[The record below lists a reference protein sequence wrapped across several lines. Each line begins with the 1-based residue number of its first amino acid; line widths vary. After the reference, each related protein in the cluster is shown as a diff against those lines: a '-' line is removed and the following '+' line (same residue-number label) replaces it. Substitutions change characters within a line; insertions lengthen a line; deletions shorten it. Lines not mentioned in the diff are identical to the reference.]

1 MLYFCPSKFYNMK
14 LTLREKLVLLFH
26 HELKDRFS
34 VNDYRFDTAFA
45 GAILFEL
52 IALKQLEISK
62 HKLVAIGSAKG
73 LSKDLKEVYKLIE
86 KNEKHKKVCYWV
98 AYISERAKNFRNA
111 TLKQMA
117 KEGLLSVE
125 IKRSFLFFTK
135 ETTHLHDSSI
145 RQEIFQDLR
154 AVLLDGK
161 KPSFDELALICL
173 IDSAD
178 VYRLI
183 SNVKGECPKMKEK
196 FKALVG
202 EDVAGQGVTEAVE
215 MVNSAVFTAL
225 YSDAGSSSC
234 MVE

>member
-1 MLYFCPSKFYNMK
+1 MLYFCPSKIYKMK

-62 HKLVAIGSAKG
+62 HKLVTIGNAKG
-73 LSKDLKEVYKLIE
+73 LSKDLKEVFKLIE
-86 KNEKHKKVCYWV
+86 KNEKPKKVCYWV
-98 AYISERAKNFRNA
+98 AYISERAKSFRNA

-117 KEGLLSVE
+117 KEDLLTVE
-125 IKRSFLFFTK
+125 KKRSFFFFTK
-135 ETTHLHDSSI
+135 ETTHLNNSAI
-145 RQEIFQDLR
+145 RQEVFQDLR
-154 AVLLDGK
+154 AVLLDGR
-161 KPSFDELALICL
+161 KPTYDEMALICL

-202 EDVAGQGVTEAVE
+202 EEAAGQGVTEALE

-225 YSDAGSSSC
+225 YSDTGSASC
-234 MVE
+234 MTE